1 MSLGLK
7 AVGYEYINIDDVW
20 SSKKRASGGT
30 LVPDP
35 SKWPNGIAA
44 VATDLHS
51 MGLKM
56 GKLFLAYH
64 FSARATEV

>member
-1 MSLGLK
+1 VSLGLK
-7 AVGYEYINIDDVW
+7 DVGYIYVNTDDTW
-20 SSKKRASGGT
+20 ASKSRASDGS

-44 VATDLHS
+44 VATQIHG

-56 GKLFLAYH
+56 GQ
-64 FSARATEV
+64 